1 MTKRGLASKV
11 WRLTLIEPISLAT
24 GYELERLD
32 SAMNLVCLPVEEY
45 RKFGS
50 KTKPQELL
58 KQWHRVLEEKT
69 C

>member
-1 MTKRGLASKV
+1 MTKRGLASEV
-11 WRLTLIEPISLAT
+11 WQLTRIEQNSLAT
-24 GYELERLD
+24 GYELDRLD

-45 RKFGS
+45 RKFSS

-58 KQWHRVLEEKT
+58 KQWHRVLEENT